1 MSGLTAENL
10 AEATADGAFS
20 EFDAHHKNY
29 LTFQEFQK
37 WHDSS
42 RGTMESEVAK
52 STAETMTLGE
62 LKRLSGLGNLTVNE
76 TLARFRKFC
85 KHDYV
90 TRQEFYMCLRDI
102 AKDIEMTHDEEDR
115 LVLCLEGLYDLFDKN
130 GDSKVSKKEL
140 VSGLVIL
147 CSDDK
152 HDKART
158 SFKLFDLNG
167 DSAIDI
173 QEMTAYLKS
182 VFQIVY
188 HTDPRMEIEMECD
201 AETLARRTYF
211 VLCCFHSLTHLLT
224 RSINLSII
232 RYGRARIRGGR
243 S

>member
-1 MSGLTAENL
+1 MTE
-10 AEATADGAFS
+10 
-20 EFDAHHKNY
+20 KNY
-29 LTFQEFQK
+29 NNSKQEGARHWTGADIDPRFSNMKVILSVEQA
-37 WHDSS
+37 
-42 RGTMESEVAK
+42 MAEVELSPDEVKDDEIVKAK
-52 STAETMTLGE
+52 LFEFVRSLINVE
-62 LKRLSGLGNLTVNE
+62 L
-76 TLARFRKFC
+76 C
-85 KHDYV
+85 
-90 TRQEFYMCLRDI
+90 
-102 AKDIEMTHDEEDR
+102 KDIEMTHDEEDR

-173 QEMTAYLKS
+173 EEMTAYLKS